1 MPLYDFQTTAAGT
14 FSTVFTSGSDFT
26 YVADGVK
33 FTVSFTNAANQGTIF
48 VDMGGPTGGGPG
60 PFYVYDSITDD
71 AAPSTI
77 PDIIRLTLESTAD
90 PNNNVF
96 TGTALNPVAL
106 QLTGNYAGGSFEI
119 AFTNSINNTGT
130 VAYTNYTYNEL
141 LTAVGSFT
149 AIRFTSSLTSGQ
161 DNNQMMNSLFVNS
174 LECFCEDTLIAT
186 PSGQRAVQDL
196 AEGDEVLTA
205 DGRTVAIRW
214 LGRTMVDPAVSDAA
228 RVSPVRISKG
238 ALGNGLPERD
248 LLVSAEHAVAL
259 DGKLVNAGALLNGT
273 TIRRDKRTEPFA
285 YYHVET
291 DAHELILAEGVAA
304 ETYLEQR
311 SDVAFDNADTRMS
324 RVVPE
329 MDLPRVASSR
339 LLQATAA

>member
-1 MPLYDFQTTAAGT
+1 MPLYDFQTTALPT
-14 FSTVFTSGSDFT
+14 TTVTLISGVGFT

-33 FTVSFTNAANQGTIF
+33 FTVSFTNASNQGDVVVTF
-48 VDMGGPTGGGPG
+48 GAPGGGIPG
-60 PFYVYDSITDD
+60 PFYIADSLTFDT
-71 AAPSTI
+71 APSTV
-77 PDIIRLTLESTAD
+77 PDVIRLTLESTAD
-90 PNNNVF
+90 TDNTVF

-106 QLTGNYAGGSFEI
+106 QMDGSFNSGSFDI
-119 AFTNSINNTGT
+119 AFTDSINGTGT
-130 VAYTNYTYNEL
+130 VSYTTYTSNQL

-149 AIRFTSSLTSGQ
+149 GITFTSSLTSGT
-161 DNNQMMNSLFVNS
+161 DNAQMMNSLFVNS
-174 LECFCEDTLIAT
+174 LECFCEDTLITT